1 MIYSNL
7 RGSVVSTLS
16 TLFLLDCRNCANSE
30 IFIALYYDG
39 KVAKQTI
46 LSSEKFFFFF
56 KYFKLEQVDMM
67 QQH

>member
-1 MIYSNL
+1 M
-7 RGSVVSTLS
+7 
-16 TLFLLDCRNCANSE
+16 FLLDYRNCADSE

-39 KVAKQTI
+39 KVVKQTI
-46 LSSEKFFFFF
+46 SEKFYFL

>member
-1 MIYSNL
+1 MIYSNS

-39 KVAKQTI
+39 KVVKQTI
-46 LSSEKFFFFF
+46 SEKFYFL

-67 QQH
+67 QKH

>member
-1 MIYSNL
+1 MIYSNS

-16 TLFLLDCRNCANSE
+16 TMFLLDYRNCADSE

-39 KVAKQTI
+39 KVVKQTI
-46 LSSEKFFFFF
+46 SEKFYFL

-67 QQH
+67 QQHW

>member
-1 MIYSNL
+1 MIYSNS

-46 LSSEKFFFFF
+46 SEKFYFL

>member
-1 MIYSNL
+1 MIYSNS

-39 KVAKQTI
+39 KVVKQTI
-46 LSSEKFFFFF
+46 SEKFYFL